1 MGKYMKHCGNQY
13 FYSIIPI
20 HGRVELGRQTENL
33 RKQFYFL
40 SNLLEVTRLVFTQL
54 ADRNPFLNTRS
65 LSCINQIYLSL
76 RKAPPYVGSPGF
88 YPHKRVETHNPAVLP
103 TDFPDSYYP
112 GGSLP
117 FSRWSFNT
125 NHTLARHELS
135 PAETFRPEST
145 FTERD
150 PPRTNTPSFHWQK
163 TEHCRGSTFTVKLLE
178 KSWR

>member
-1 MGKYMKHCGNQY
+1 M
-13 FYSIIPI
+13 
-20 HGRVELGRQTENL
+20 
-33 RKQFYFL
+33 
-40 SNLLEVTRLVFTQL
+40 FTQL

-112 GGSLP
+112 GGSLS